1 METQVLFKVSIV
13 YYKIIFFKK
22 ENNLYIIEQNDGLT
36 RLNRIKFENRRKN
49 WLLFRS
55 RFYKRR
61 MSC

>member
-36 RLNRIKFENRRKN
+36 SLNRIKFENRRKN
-49 WLLFRS
+49 
-55 RFYKRR
+55 
-61 MSC
+61 